1 MSLVDN
7 LCLSTLYCYPGVRE
21 GSAVA
26 NHLAESVRTAVTAN
40 SHSEVAN
47 SADLEEEEESNLSAA
62 GLSAE
67 SHKRAAAVLGAD
79 KEANHCLEEA
89 MSNVDRSDVDV
100 DRLNLRAVREGVSD
114 RGTFVATVAKVDS
127 KQVRPLM
134 EYALRVV
141 IIGRVCRGLGELLP
155 MLLRCVKVSRLSQ
168 MHLGSYPSLLMA
180 LISSRLLSGTR
191 YGEGG
196 QCYLS
201 ECKTAAPS
209 TVLTGFIPQ
218 VLPTLIVL
226 LRVN

>member
-1 MSLVDN
+1 M
-7 LCLSTLYCYPGVRE
+7 CLLTLYCYPGVRE
-21 GSAVA
+21 GSAAAA
-26 NHLAESVRTAVTAN
+26 NHLAESVRTAVTTN

-67 SHKRAAAVLGAD
+67 SHKRAAAAALGAD

-100 DRLNLRAVREGVSD
+100 DRLNLRAVREDVSD
-114 RGTFVATVAKVDS
+114 RGMSLATVAKVDS

-155 MLLRCVKVSRLSQ
+155 VLPRCVKVSRLSQ

-191 YGEGG
+191 YGEGVNVN
-196 QCYLS
+196 CL
-201 ECKTAAPS
+201 CKTAAPS

-218 VLPTLIVL
+218 VLPALIVL

>member
-1 MSLVDN
+1 M
-7 LCLSTLYCYPGVRE
+7 CLSTLYCYPGVRE

-26 NHLAESVRTAVTAN
+26 HHLAESVRTAVTAN

-47 SADLEEEEESNLSAA
+47 SADLEEEESNLSAA

-67 SHKRAAAVLGAD
+67 SHKRAAAAALGAD
-79 KEANHCLEEA
+79 KEANHCLA
-89 MSNVDRSDVDV
+89 SNVDRSDVDV
-100 DRLNLRAVREGVSD
+100 DRPSLRVVREGVSD

-127 KQVRPLM
+127 MLQVRPLM

-141 IIGRVCRGLGELLP
+141 FIGRVCRGLGELLP

-196 QCYLS
+196 QCYLFT
-201 ECKTAAPS
+201 CKTAAPS

-218 VLPTLIVL
+218 VLPSLIVL

>member
-1 MSLVDN
+1 M
-7 LCLSTLYCYPGVRE
+7 CLSTLYCYPGVRE
-21 GSAVA
+21 GSAAAA
-26 NHLAESVRTAVTAN
+26 NHLAESVRTAVAAN

-47 SADLEEEEESNLSAA
+47 SADLEEEEEEESNLSVA

-67 SHKRAAAVLGAD
+67 SHKRAAAAALGAD

-89 MSNVDRSDVDV
+89 MPASNVDT
-100 DRLNLRAVREGVSD
+100 DRFNLRVVREDVLD
-114 RGTFVATVAKVDS
+114 RGTFVATVARVDS
-127 KQVRPLM
+127 IQVRPLM

-168 MHLGSYPSLLMA
+168 MHLVSYPSLLMA

-196 QCYLS
+196 RCYLS
-201 ECKTAAPS
+201 ECKTAAPR

-218 VLPTLIVL
+218 VLPSLIVL
-226 LRVN
+226 LLVN